1 MTKNNKQEK
10 ARPSKGSINI
20 VKSLLCMM
28 IVIVFQSK
36 RSLIDKQGKCNVL
49 TAKNFRKSD

>member
-28 IVIVFQSK
+28 IVFQSK
-36 RSLIDKQGKCNVL
+36 RSLIDKQGNCNVL
-49 TAKNFRKSD
+49 TAKKFRKSD